1 MNYIELVN
9 QFWRLDMEHNF
20 PCNSTRLYFG
30 LLNLSNKLGWKNP
43 FGATNKQL
51 SALVQCDEKTLIKCR
66 SKLAETGLISVK
78 RGYKNNPNSITLNA
92 IHWNNSSVSSSIS
105 SSVSSSISSSETSSH
120 HKTETET
127 KTVVYMDQVEEV
139 FKLYPRRVGKKPA
152 TDPIKEAIRKHGYEF
167 ILEKTKEYAEARKD
181 LEMEFTPHPS
191 TWFRQERFMDDPD
204 TWVISGSQSRSSQPT
219 TPYDARQQ
227 LELVNIEIK
236 TIKERHA
243 TPEPG
248 GGYHW
253 NGVPQHIKD
262 SYKRLVARRKELK
275 PIAMGL

>member
-1 MNYIELVN
+1 
-9 QFWRLDMEHNF
+9 
-20 PCNSTRLYFG
+20 
-30 LLNLSNKLGWKNP
+30 
-43 FGATNKQL
+43 
-51 SALVQCDEKTLIKCR
+51 
-66 SKLAETGLISVK
+66 
-78 RGYKNNPNSITLNA
+78 
-92 IHWNNSSVSSSIS
+92 
-105 SSVSSSISSSETSSH
+105 
-120 HKTETET
+120 
-127 KTVVYMDQVEEV
+127 MDQVEEV

-152 TDPIKEAIRKHGYEF
+152 TDPIKEAIRNHGYEF
-167 ILEKTKEYAEARKD
+167 ILEKTKAYAEARKN

-191 TWFRQERFMDDPD
+191 TWFRQERFMDDPA
-204 TWVISGSQSRSSQPT
+204 TWVIAGSQSRSSQPT

>member
-20 PCNSTRLYFG
+20 PCTSTRLYFG

-43 FGATNKQL
+43 FGATNQQL
-51 SALVQCDEKTLIKCR
+51 AALVQCDEKTLIRCR
-66 SKLAETGLISVK
+66 KVLVKTGLISVK
-78 RGYKNNPNSITLNA
+78 RGCKNTPNSITLNA
-92 IHWNNSSVSSSIS
+92 IHWKY
-105 SSVSSSISSSETSSH
+105 SSENASENVPINDRESASH

-152 TDPIKEAIRKHGYEF
+152 TDPIKEAIRNHGYEF
-167 ILEKTKEYAEARKD
+167 ILEKTKAYSEARKD

-191 TWFRQERFMDDPD
+191 TWFRQERFMDDPA
-204 TWVISGSQSRSSQPT
+204 TWVIAGSQSRSSQPT

-243 TPEPG
+243 APEPG